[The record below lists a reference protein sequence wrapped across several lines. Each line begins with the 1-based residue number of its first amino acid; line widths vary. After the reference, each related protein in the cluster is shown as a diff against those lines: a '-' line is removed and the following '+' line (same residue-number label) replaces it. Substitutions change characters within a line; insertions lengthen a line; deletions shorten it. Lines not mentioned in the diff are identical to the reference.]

1 MNGMN
6 RVILIGHIGSD
17 PEVRSTASGKRVV
30 RLSVAT
36 NNARK
41 VDGSWVDS
49 TDWHRVVAF
58 DRTADFLGRFARKGD
73 LLAVDCVL
81 RPRKWEDANGKT
93 QFDVNIVVERVAALH
108 SRTRRDVTEPIDV
121 PTLGEDAVRPDDR
134 AVSIRMPLPIDVD
147 AAPEDGAALPF

>member
-30 RLSVAT
+30 RLSIAT

-73 LLAVDCVL
+73 LLAVVDRREAIERAVGDAQPGDLVL
-81 RPRKWEDANGKT
+81 VAGKGHEST
-93 QFDVNIVVERVAALH
+93 QTIGASVLPF
-108 SRTRRDVTEPIDV
+108 
-121 PTLGEDAVRPDDR
+121 DDR
-134 AVSIRMPLPIDVD
+134 VVARELLEAMS
-147 AAPEDGAALPF
+147 

>member
-81 RPRKWEDANGKT
+81 RPRKWEDANGKA
-93 QFDVNIVVERVAALH
+93 QYDVNIVVERVAALH
-108 SRTRRDVTEPIDV
+108 SRTRRDASEPIDV
-121 PTLGEDAVRPDDR
+121 PTLDADALRPDDR
-134 AVSIRMPLPIDVD
+134 AVAIRMPLPLDVD
-147 AAPEDGAALPF
+147 AAPDDTPALPF